1 MTKRYTGSCLCG
13 QVTFDATGFSNEVA
27 ACHCTMCRKF
37 HGAAFGTL
45 VEVEGLRWNS
55 GKELLKDYQGSNG
68 TVRTFCSNI
77 DTHIYTDYKAC
88 WYDPP
93 DNIPNCPEG
102 RGS

>member
-1 MTKRYTGSCLCG
+1 MTKRYPGSCLCG

-68 TVRTFCSNI
+68 TVRTSAV
-77 DTHIYTDYKAC
+77 TVAQV
-88 WYDPP
+88 WRSVPVV
-93 DNIPNCPEG
+93 PNKINQSLQS
-102 RGS
+102 RALTRTYR